1 MSKVKYETH
10 LFTGIVVEQDLS
22 GNYVPKDGATLHR
35 WRTGKHTKGKYK
47 HTGQVFLTENNQ
59 SVAVLSQEKLSF
71 NKRHDYVPLQRWTEA
86 TVDLRKLE
94 AYKKDES

>member
-1 MSKVKYETH
+1 MSKDKYETH

-59 SVAVLSQEKLSF
+59 SVAVLSQEKLG
-71 NKRHDYVPLQRWTEA
+71 
-86 TVDLRKLE
+86 LE
-94 AYKKDES
+94 FLVLESISISKVLGPF

>member
-1 MSKVKYETH
+1 MSKDKYETH

-47 HTGQVFLTENNQ
+47 HTGQVFLTENHQ
-59 SVAVLSQEKLSF
+59 SVAVLSQEK
-71 NKRHDYVPLQRWTEA
+71 WG
-86 TVDLRKLE
+86 LE
-94 AYKKDES
+94 FLVLESISIPKVLGPF

>member
-1 MSKVKYETH
+1 MSKDKYETH

-59 SVAVLSQEKLSF
+59 SVAVLSQEKLG
-71 NKRHDYVPLQRWTEA
+71 
-86 TVDLRKLE
+86 LE
-94 AYKKDES
+94 FLVLESISIPKVLGPF

>member
-1 MSKVKYETH
+1 MSKDKYETH
-10 LFTGIVVEQDLS
+10 LVTGIVVEQDLS

-47 HTGQVFLTENNQ
+47 HAGQVFLTENNQ

-71 NKRHDYVPLQRWTEA
+71 NKRHDYVPLQRRTEA
-86 TVDLRKLE
+86 TVDLRQLE